1 MISVAV
7 VGIEGSGKTVLATM
21 LAKRYCER
29 RAGAPF
35 FEAMSINTVR
45 LVEKCWGTLQN
56 REWPPSTPIGEMSAL
71 HWRVHFSDSQVCDLK
86 MIDAAGQD
94 LRQLFGEQR
103 INDFDALPQ
112 HLKNLADCIC
122 NANIVLLLVNL
133 GDICGVPDS
142 LRRQENEFAAKFIIE
157 YLQAKRTANPPRICL
172 VLTQRDLHR
181 GIFRQFTDER
191 QLVRH
196 HLPSLFTAHF
206 ASGEVGVLSVSAV
219 ANTDIE
225 LGEGQRIRR
234 VPAVPVQ
241 SQGLSKLISWLQEAV
256 NRQPPAAQVQTEIP
270 VQDTFWTRMR
280 SHVGTYLAM
289 SVCIGVF
296 TYAKAKP
303 PKPAWPRL
311 PPVTRP
317 VPQFVTQHSIGR
329 SGVLD
334 DSVTSY
340 GTVQNKGAAGKIRVI
355 SQVVEDGVVKD
366 RKFQDLILNPMEV
379 GRFEIEL
386 PGIENLKHKFEVTNE
401 AVVP

>member
-1 MISVAV
+1 MISVAI

-45 LVEKCWGTLQN
+45 LVEKCWSTLQN
-56 REWPPSTPIGEMSAL
+56 CEWPPSTPIGEMSAL

-133 GDICGVPDS
+133 GDICGVSDS
-142 LRRQENEFAAKFIIE
+142 LRRQENEFAAKFIID
-157 YLQAKRTANPPRICL
+157 YLQVKRTANPLRICL
-172 VLTQRDLHR
+172 VLTQRDLYR

-191 QLVRH
+191 QLVQH
-196 HLPSLFTAHF
+196 HLPSLFSAHL

-219 ANTDIE
+219 ANTCVE
-225 LGEGQRIRR
+225 LREGQRARR
-234 VPAVPVQ
+234 IPVVPVQ
-241 SQGLSKLISWLQEAV
+241 SQGLSKLMSWLQDAV
-256 NRQPPAAQVQTEIP
+256 NRQPPPAQIQTP
-270 VQDTFWTRMR
+270 VQAQGTFWTRCGDHAR
-280 SHVGTYLAM
+280 TYILW
-289 SVCIGVF
+289 SVCIAVF
-296 TYAKAKP
+296 TFAKGTP
-303 PKPAWPRL
+303 RKPASPRF
-311 PPVTRP
+311 PSATRP
-317 VPQFVTQHSIGR
+317 VPQFVTQHYVGR
-329 SGVLD
+329 PGVLD

-340 GTVQNKGAAGKIRVI
+340 GTVRNNGAAGKIRVI
-355 SQVVEDGVVKD
+355 SLVMEDGVERD
-366 RKFQDLILNPMEV
+366 RQQQDLLLNSMEV
-379 GRFEIEL
+379 GSYQIEL
-386 PGIENLKHKFEVTNE
+386 PGVQNLAHKIEVMNYV
-401 AVVP
+401 VVP